1 MTGDNDSEVSDREA
15 RALQRH
21 ELRKLEMELEERRL
35 ADAAAQRA
43 HEAAQRAHEAANR
56 EHEDREAERRR
67 EHEAQQAEKQ
77 REHEIKMAELA
88 RNPREISSGPSSSAT
103 AEESNTKRL
112 HEYVRLIEGTL
123 PTFPADSEVP
133 IWFDSIERI
142 FDTYAV
148 PDNIRGQLVLP
159 HLGQRIRYLVSRLTD
174 EQTKDFKLLKQ
185 TVLEELRL
193 SCGDYQRMFKNAT
206 KRFDKGWP
214 SYVGRLKSYF
224 TYYVDGR
231 KVTTLD
237 ELIDLVVS
245 DHLKSSLS
253 DKFVRYLKLH
263 ETPEKW
269 KTPLEI
275 ASVAQHYEEAHG
287 KHCV

>member
-15 RALQRH
+15 RALQRN

-43 HEAAQRAHEAANR
+43 HEAANR
-56 EHEDREAERRR
+56 EHEAREAERRR

-103 AEESNTKRL
+103 AEESYTKRL
-112 HEYVRLIEGTL
+112 HEYVKLIGGTL

-159 HLGQRIRYLVSRLTD
+159 YL
-174 EQTKDFKLLKQ
+174 
-185 TVLEELRL
+185 
-193 SCGDYQRMFKNAT
+193 
-206 KRFDKGWP
+206 
-214 SYVGRLKSYF
+214 
-224 TYYVDGR
+224 
-231 KVTTLD
+231 
-237 ELIDLVVS
+237 
-245 DHLKSSLS
+245 
-253 DKFVRYLKLH
+253 
-263 ETPEKW
+263 
-269 KTPLEI
+269 
-275 ASVAQHYEEAHG
+275 
-287 KHCV
+287 